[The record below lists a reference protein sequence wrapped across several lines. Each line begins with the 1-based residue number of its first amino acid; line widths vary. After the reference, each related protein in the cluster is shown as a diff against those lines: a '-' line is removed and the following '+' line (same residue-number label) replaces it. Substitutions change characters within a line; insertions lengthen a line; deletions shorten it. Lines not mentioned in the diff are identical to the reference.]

1 MGWGSLE
8 AYRVVVKEKESHFAE
23 LFICVESKTIQVVW
37 EFLKL
42 EVVVFHNV

>member
-1 MGWGSLE
+1 M
-8 AYRVVVKEKESHFAE
+8 VVNEKGSHFAE
-23 LFICVESKTIQVVW
+23 LFICVKSKTIQVVW